1 MSQVRTSASDLLFP
15 LRVVGSGLRRLPGAE
30 QVGKVA
36 GGALDRIG
44 AVSPRGRRIAVYT
57 GAGVLG
63 VAGVVEWPV
72 AVTGAAVA
80 WLTRPR
86 PQQQDTA
93 RDVSAAPND
102 EAGAARDG
110 RQRPA
115 AGSGPASAE
124 AAGTYPE
131 PHGPGNKLT
140 SSHFQQDRSAGS
152 VHDEPAKVG
161 DPATASG
168 LKRVAE
174 ASAHHDEPGLSDE
187 RR

>member
-1 MSQVRTSASDLLFP
+1 MSQVRTSASDLPFP

-36 GGALDRIG
+36 GSALDRIG

-72 AVTGAAVA
+72 AITGAAVA
-80 WLTRPR
+80 WLTQPRPR
-86 PQQQDTA
+86 QVGQAETA
-93 RDVSAAPND
+93 Q
-102 EAGAARDG
+102 DG
-110 RQRPA
+110 RPRPA
-115 AGSGPASAE
+115 AGSGPAATE
-124 AAGTYPE
+124 AADAHPE
-131 PHGPGNKLT
+131 PHGPGNKLA
-140 SSHFQQDRSAGS
+140 SSHFRQESPAGP

-168 LKRVAE
+168 LKRVAK
-174 ASAHHDEPGLSDE
+174 ASAHHDEAGFSDE
-187 RR
+187 RS

>member
-1 MSQVRTSASDLLFP
+1 MSQVRTSASDLPFP

-36 GGALDRIG
+36 GSALDRIG

-80 WLTRPR
+80 WLTQPRPRQGGQAETAQDGRPR
-86 PQQQDTA
+86 PAT
-93 RDVSAAPND
+93 
-102 EAGAARDG
+102 
-110 RQRPA
+110 
-115 AGSGPASAE
+115 GSGTVPTEGADAH
-124 AAGTYPE
+124 PE
-131 PHGPGNKLT
+131 PHGPGNKLA
-140 SSHFQQDRSAGS
+140 SSHFRQESPAGP

-174 ASAHHDEPGLSDE
+174 ASAHHDEPGFSDE
-187 RR
+187 RS

>member
-1 MSQVRTSASDLLFP
+1 MSQVSTSPSVLTFP

-30 QVGKVA
+30 QVSKVA
-36 GGALDRIG
+36 GSALDRIG

-63 VAGVVEWPV
+63 VAGVVEWPL

-80 WLTRPR
+80 WLTQPRPR
-86 PQQQDTA
+86 QGGQEETAPTAGAGATQDGGQ
-93 RDVSAAPND
+93 RSAA
-102 EAGAARDG
+102 GA
-110 RQRPA
+110 
-115 AGSGPASAE
+115 GPAPTE
-124 AAGTYPE
+124 ASGAHPE
-131 PHGPGNKLT
+131 PHGPGNKLA
-140 SSHFQQDRSAGS
+140 SSHFHHDRTAGP

-161 DPATASG
+161 DPATSSG

-187 RR
+187 RP